1 VGAWNAFLHVR
12 LYNVFSKT
20 TANVAS
26 FFPVAL
32 AVNYAP
38 KHVMALVSALFPVA
52 MDVNVFNYA
61 KLYPAATAVN
71 VNTYLGV
78 FLAVTMPSATSV
90 AAFKDANFAIALMP
104 VEMDFNVWEIVTVEI
119 VTVEIATVEIATVEI
134 ATVMVVILEAVI
146 LEDAIWATVIA
157 EMIF

>member
-1 VGAWNAFLHVR
+1 
-12 LYNVFSKT
+12 
-20 TANVAS
+20 
-26 FFPVAL
+26 
-32 AVNYAP
+32 
-38 KHVMALVSALFPVA
+38 

-119 VTVEIATVEIATVEI
+119 ATVEI